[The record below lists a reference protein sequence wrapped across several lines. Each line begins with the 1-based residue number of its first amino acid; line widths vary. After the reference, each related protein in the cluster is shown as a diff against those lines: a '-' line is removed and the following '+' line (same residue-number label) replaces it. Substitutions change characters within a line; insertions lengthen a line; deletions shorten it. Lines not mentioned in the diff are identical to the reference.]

1 MNCSACGN
9 ALSPNARFCGKCG
22 TPAAS
27 GAGPATEASA
37 PSLCQ
42 LCSQP
47 LSPGARFCAT
57 CGWNV
62 AAAIPASGA
71 GAAEAR
77 PAGAKTFEDELD
89 ELFAEASPASEKSAA
104 ELFPPPAKNVPAV
117 LDLDAQRPA
126 AAVDLSTPSINL
138 SASSLIDTSHDDA
151 LFAPTQLHSFEDS
164 EEALRRPAPE
174 LRDLGMGAAATA
186 SAVPKSRHV
195 RASANTDASSGAR
208 SRTKPQPPKASRKGP
223 WLALIVVVLIAAV
236 GGGAWLA
243 LQPTKEKVVQQRVQ
257 PSSSPSQEDIEKAQA
272 ITGPQVPDAPP
283 SLAQPEGS
291 VNPLQAQGDAQ
302 ASASGPEAGTDGA
315 APAALSPAEPAAVPV
330 TVAPRPA
337 PAERRKPAANNLD
350 SLLD

>member
-9 ALSPNARFCGKCG
+9 ALSLNARFCGKCG

-27 GAGPATEASA
+27 GAEPATDANG

-62 AAAIPASGA
+62 AAAIPASGT
-71 GAAEAR
+71 GPAEAR

-89 ELFAEASPASEKSAA
+89 ELFAEAPPASSKSAA
-104 ELFPPPAKNVPAV
+104 ERFPPTAKSRPAV
-117 LDLDAQRPA
+117 LDLDAQRP

-164 EEALRRPAPE
+164 EAPHRPAPD
-174 LRDLGMGAAATA
+174 LRDLGMGAAA
-186 SAVPKSRHV
+186 SAVPKSGPV
-195 RASANTDASSGAR
+195 RASANADAGAR
-208 SRTKPQPPKASRKGP
+208 SRAKPQPPKASRKGP
-223 WLALIVVVLIAAV
+223 WLALVAVALIAVV

-283 SLAQPEGS
+283 ALAQPEGTA
-291 VNPLQAQGDAQ
+291 NPLEAQGGAQ
-302 ASASGPEAGTDGA
+302 ASAAGTEAGADGG
-315 APAALSPAEPAAVPV
+315 APAALSPVEPAVAPV

-337 PAERRKPAANNLD
+337 SVERRKPAANNLD